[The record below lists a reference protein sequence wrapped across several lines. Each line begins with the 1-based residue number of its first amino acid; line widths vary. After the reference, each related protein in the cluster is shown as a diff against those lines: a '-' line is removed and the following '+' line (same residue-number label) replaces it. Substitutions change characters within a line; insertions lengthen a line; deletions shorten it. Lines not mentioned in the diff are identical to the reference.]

1 MWTKAQK
8 FLKAIGMSGVIT
20 MGGNCGVGGDVADTL
35 FFVFQIVDVWT

>member
-8 FLKAIGMSGVIT
+8 VLKAVGMSGVIT
-20 MGGNCGVGGDVADTL
+20 MGGSCGDVGDTL